1 MDIAVA
7 SGKGGAGKT
16 SLSVLLASHF
26 GAKAQIIDCDVDAS
40 NAFILLEKERKAA
53 TTFESGSKFY
63 IHAEDCTA
71 CGACANICRFEAV
84 SKRDNRYKIN
94 PLKCEGCGLCQD
106 VCPDSAI
113 EKLDNT
119 CGEYYSSS
127 THQESSLIHA
137 HLFPGE
143 DNSGKLVMRLK
154 TYAREISPEI
164 KNRLRD
170 CPPGI
175 GCPTIA
181 SLTGSDLLIVLIE
194 ASESGF
200 HDAMRLV
207 EVAEKLRLEM
217 VAVINKAGLNTNLE
231 TEIDKFLTRKNIPL
245 IGKVP
250 FDARVHALLKQGKS
264 WADCLSSDLTKIFT
278 GICNNVE
285 QMMTK

>member
-16 SLSVLLASHF
+16 SLSLLLANHF
-26 GAKAQIIDCDVDAS
+26 GEIVQIIDCDVDAS
-40 NAFILLEKERKAA
+40 NAFILLEKERKI
-53 TTFESGSKFY
+53 TNTFESGYKFY
-63 IHAEDCTA
+63 IHQEDCVS
-71 CGACANICRFEAV
+71 CGLCASACRFNAISQV
-84 SKRDNRYKIN
+84 IDKYKIN

-106 VCPDSAI
+106 VCPESAI
-113 EKLDNT
+113 ERLGNT
-119 CGEYYSSS
+119 CGEYYNSI
-127 THQESSLIHA
+127 THKKSSLIHA

-154 TYAREISPEI
+154 TYAREINSDI

-175 GCPTIA
+175 GCPAIA
-181 SLTGSDLLIVLIE
+181 SLTGANLLIVLIE
-194 ASESGF
+194 ASKSGF

-207 EVAEKLRLEM
+207 EVAEKLRLQM

-231 TEIDKFLTRKNIPL
+231 TEIDKFLTQKNIPL
-245 IGKVP
+245 IEKVP
-250 FDARVHALLKQGKS
+250 FDARIHALLKQGKS
-264 WADCLSSDLTKIFT
+264 WAECQSSDLSKIFT

-285 QMMTK
+285 KMMTK